1 MEIHDGRKI
10 KDPNTPSKI
19 ILLRIFL
26 KRNKKKIQKFFLFIL
41 ILLILFFP
49 VWSGNLI
56 GNWIKDFIG
65 TILNIIKTI

>member
-1 MEIHDGRKI
+1 MPLHDARKI
-10 KDPNTPSKI
+10 VDPNKKSRI
-19 ILLRIFL
+19 ILFRIYL
-26 KRNKKKIQKFFLFIL
+26 KNNKKKIINFLIILL

-49 VWSGNLI
+49 VWCGNLI